1 MRVVIVEDHG
11 LFREPLTESLPGR
24 GVEVVGTATD
34 LDGAVAEIDRSAPDV
49 ALLDIR
55 LPPTFADEGL
65 RVAEHVRARYPEV
78 GLLLLSTHA
87 EVAYVQRLLNLQ
99 ENSHAVGYLLKE
111 RVGRLSEVVDAI
123 RRVATG
129 EVIIDPYLID
139 QLMARKRITDPLEA
153 LTAYERRVLGLVAEG
168 RSNLS
173 IAQQLD
179 VKISTVE
186 KHLASITTKLGLS
199 TLANVDRRAVNVRV
213 LAVLT
218 FLRSRAASP

>member
-1 MRVVIVEDHG
+1 VRVVIVEDHG
-11 LFREPLTESLPGR
+11 LFREALTESLPGR

-34 LDGAVAEIDRSAPDV
+34 HGGAIAEIDRSAPDV
-49 ALLDIR
+49 VLLDIR
-55 LPPTFADEGL
+55 LPPNFADEGL

-87 EVAYVQRLLNLQ
+87 EVAYAERLLNLQ
-99 ENSHAVGYLLKE
+99 ENSHGVGYLLKE
-111 RVGRLSEVVDAI
+111 RVGQLSEIVDAV
-123 RRVATG
+123 RRVAAG
-129 EVIIDPYLID
+129 EVIIDPSLID
-139 QLMARKRITDPLEA
+139 RLMARKRIIDPLET

-168 RSNLS
+168 RSNLG

-186 KHLASITTKLGLS
+186 KHLASITAKLGLS
-199 TLANVDRRAVNVRV
+199 SLTNADRRGVNVRV

-218 FLRSRAASP
+218 FLRSKAASS